1 MKLVLN
7 TWLAF
12 EVEAAAEISAL
23 AAHLGIA
30 TDVLSDAVANSPLVS
45 PFAAAKLAK
54 MQAAD
59 DQPDFSLGWA
69 LKDLELA
76 QTAAGPARIPIAGAI
91 VERWKTLVNRGLGG
105 LDVSAARLGLADE
118 QKTATMNGARR

>member
-1 MKLVLN
+1 
-7 TWLAF
+7 
-12 EVEAAAEISAL
+12 
-23 AAHLGIA
+23 
-30 TDVLSDAVANSPLVS
+30 
-45 PFAAAKLAK
+45 

-59 DQPDFSLGWA
+59 DQPDFSLQWA

-91 VERWKTLVNRGLGG
+91 VERWQTLVNRGFGD

-118 QKTATMNGARR
+118 QASGAVSSVPPLAPGAG